1 MGVGF
6 PKYGHFLGHKYSIE
20 EKVIQPASAGGHMT
34 HEEKMAELKQIHAL
48 MKKGGV
54 ENLRKAL
61 DRMKE
66 GKYLPKKKSPTE

>member
-1 MGVGF
+1 
-6 PKYGHFLGHKYSIE
+6 
-20 EKVIQPASAGGHMT
+20 MT

-61 DRMKE
+61 RRVKE
-66 GKYLPKKKSPTE
+66 GKYLPEKKSPTKR